1 MTRITRYA
9 ILATLSTLFGAPV
22 AASSAMTPSVTEYR
36 SPDLFTSSGVN
47 EQLKICRDDANTVQR
62 SVDLILLLDNS
73 RSLNLADNP
82 SDPNRIRFNA
92 IEQMLVAVGG
102 AVDGAEV
109 RIEVRL
115 GVVVFNDRVE
125 ELIPLAS
132 NRMVSVESAKKLS
145 AEVEQALP
153 NTSQRAGTNYLLA
166 LEEAFSIFKQS
177 SSEDRCRV
185 LVWLTDGEF
194 SNGRTV
200 DATNDDLPRL
210 KEDTCKQ
217 DGFAQRAR
225 SAQSRIW
232 PFVVLLDPPKVPDN
246 PRAAKVINE
255 SYDLMERLT
264 GAVVPMRD
272 QIQPAACPNVPT
284 GRIGNI
290 YGAATA
296 GKLGPIFE
304 ELGAEIAGG
313 VLLDA
318 CPAPAKKDEASK
330 PRYESIELPAPRH
343 LEWISMVSLG
353 GETMPRLD
361 QFKVLHENGTD
372 DILSHFSFRPMSETS
387 LYLDAIQTSR
397 LDKGWKL
404 EISGSSLEG
413 FCLRAKFLNS
423 ASIRVTRRG
432 ANLPE
437 FAWDEGSENFTQ
449 ADLEDVK
456 FYLGNATVKRED
468 LAQIS
473 EADAAGLT
481 ARLMVDPS
489 GKLLAEGLSVRVTGF
504 ATLPS
509 FDTQSCTVIR
519 IPGSDAS
526 GRGNTPKTKSFESSG
541 CEVDLRNV
549 SAEVVVDVDGAL
561 AALRKI
567 PGCESVSL
575 APIVNDNEQSR
586 FSGNDTFIVSV
597 RLRFERNSL
606 KCQTSGLSE
615 TASGSAT
622 SALVKFSYVTMPGTS
637 PTPIEF
643 GEASLSV
650 DIDVKAPPPWWLVWV
665 ITIGVTA
672 IAVLISIA
680 VLWLMNYLLIR
691 LPDARKF
698 YVLKTPITVSKRD
711 AMSPEYHLQAL
722 QTKDVRFETNEFE
735 TILGDRKK
743 RKWKTKNNFILECK
757 LSNPL
762 LRPLDEPKAVLA
774 GSAANDSVV
783 IYGPQFSIHGLRLP
797 FQRALVIVVRRP
809 GSVDE
814 PLNGHVFCVVPI
826 KSDVDQNEAVRLL
839 LSPDQLRP
847 LVRELVR
854 SDLLSEASA
863 PRAPRDGG
871 ISSTLPGPTPPGPT
885 PPGPTPPRRLLPREP
900 KGK

>member
-1 MTRITRYA
+1 MTRIIRYA
-9 ILATLSTLFGAPV
+9 ILTTLSMLFGAPV
-22 AASSAMTPSVTEYR
+22 AASSAAAPVAARYQLPNVFTPSKVG
-36 SPDLFTSSGVN
+36 D
-47 EQLKICRDDANTVQR
+47 QLKICRDDTNTVQR
-62 SVDLILLLDNS
+62 SVDLMLLLDNS
-73 RSLNLADNP
+73 RSLNLANNP
-82 SDPNRIRFNA
+82 SDPKRIRFNA

-102 AVDGAEV
+102 AVDGAKV
-109 RIEVRL
+109 PIEVRL

-132 NRMVSVESAKKLS
+132 NRKISAESAKELS

-153 NTSQRAGTNYLLA
+153 NESQRAGTNYLLA
-166 LEEAFSIFKQS
+166 LEEAFRIFGQS
-177 SSEDRCRV
+177 SSRDRCRV

-194 SNGRTV
+194 SNGRTIE
-200 DATNDDLPRL
+200 ATQADLPRL
-210 KEDTCKQ
+210 KEETCKS

-225 SAQSRIW
+225 NAQTRIW
-232 PFVVLLDPPKVPDN
+232 PFVVLLDPPKVPAN
-246 PRAAKVINE
+246 PEAARVINE

-264 GAVVPMRD
+264 GASVPMRD

-284 GRIGNI
+284 GRIGSI

-304 ELGAEIAGG
+304 ELGFEIAGG

-318 CPAPAKKDEASK
+318 CPVTAEANTSEEPNYK
-330 PRYESIELPAPRH
+330 SIELPAPRH

-353 GETMPRLD
+353 GAPKPQIS
-361 QFKVLHENGTD
+361 QFKVLREDEDGE
-372 DILSHFSFRPMSETS
+372 ILSHFSFRSLSDTS
-387 LYLDAIQTSR
+387 FYLDAIQNSR

-404 EISGSSLEG
+404 QVSGSSLEG

-432 ANLPE
+432 VNLPE

-456 FYLGNATVKRED
+456 FYLGNATVERED

-489 GKLLAEGLSVRVTGF
+489 GKLLAEGLPVRVTGF

-509 FDTQSCTVIR
+509 FDPQSCTVIR
-519 IPGSDAS
+519 LPGSYAS
-526 GRGNTPKTKSFESSG
+526 GRGDTPETKSFESSG

-549 SAEVVVDVDGAL
+549 SAEVIVDVDSAL

-575 APIVNDNEQSR
+575 AAIVNDNEQSR

-597 RLRFERNSL
+597 RLRFEGNSL

-622 SALVKFSYVTMPGTS
+622 SALVKFSYVTTRGSTR
-637 PTPIEF
+637 TPIKL
-643 GEASLSV
+643 GEASLTV

-680 VLWLMNYLLIR
+680 VLWLMNYLLVR

-743 RKWKTKNNFILECK
+743 RKWKAKNNFSLECK

-762 LRPLDEPKAVLA
+762 LRPLDEPRAVLA

-783 IYGPQFSIHGLRLP
+783 VYGPQFSIHGLRLP

-814 PLNGHVFCVVPI
+814 PLNGHVFCVVPVR
-826 KSDVDQNEAVRLL
+826 SDVDQNEAVRSL

-871 ISSTLPGPTPPGPT
+871 NSSTPPGPT

-900 KGK
+900 KDK

>member
-1 MTRITRYA
+1 MTRITGFA
-9 ILATLSTLFGAPV
+9 LLVTLSGLFGAPV
-22 AASSAMTPSVTEYR
+22 AASSAITPIVTEYR
-36 SPDLFTSSGVN
+36 SPNQFTSSGVN
-47 EQLKICRDDANTVQR
+47 EQLKICRDNANTVQR
-62 SVDLILLLDNS
+62 SVDLMLLLDNS
-73 RSLNLADNP
+73 RSLNLSENP

-102 AVDGAEV
+102 AVDGAKV
-109 RIEVRL
+109 PIEVRL

-132 NRMVSVESAKKLS
+132 NRMVSADSAKELS

-166 LEEAFSIFKQS
+166 LEEAFTVFDQS
-177 SSEDRCRV
+177 SSRDRCRV

-194 SNGRTV
+194 SNGKTV
-200 DATNDDLPRL
+200 AATNDDLPRL

-217 DGFAQRAR
+217 NGFAQRAR

-246 PRAAKVINE
+246 PSAAQVINE

-272 QIQPAACPNVPT
+272 QLQPAACPNVPT

-290 YGAATA
+290 YGASTA

-353 GETMPRLD
+353 GETKPRLD
-361 QFKVLHENGTD
+361 QFKVLHENGAD
-372 DILSHFSFRPMSETS
+372 DVLSHFSFRSMSETS

-397 LDKGWKL
+397 LDQGWKL

-413 FCLRAKFLNS
+413 FCLRAKFVDA
-423 ASIRVTRRG
+423 ASIRVTRKG
-432 ANLPE
+432 ANVPE

-456 FYLGNATVKRED
+456 FYLSNEIVERED

-473 EADAAGLT
+473 KADAAGLT

-489 GKLLAEGLSVRVTGF
+489 GKLLAEGLPVRVTGF

-509 FDTQSCTVIR
+509 FDPQSCAVIR

-526 GRGNTPKTKSFESSG
+526 GRGDTPETKSFESSG

-549 SAEVVVDVDGAL
+549 TAEVIVDVDGAL

-567 PGCESVSL
+567 PGCESVTL
-575 APIVNDNEQSR
+575 APMVNDNEQSR
-586 FSGNDTFIVSV
+586 FSGNDTFIVSL
-597 RLRFERNSL
+597 RLRFEGNSL

-615 TASGSAT
+615 TASGSVT
-622 SALVKFSYVTMPGTS
+622 SALVKFSYVTTPGTS
-637 PTPIEF
+637 PTPIKF

-650 DIDVKAPPPWWLVWV
+650 DIDVKAPPPWWLVWF
-665 ITIGVTA
+665 ITIGVSA

-680 VLWLMNYLLIR
+680 VLWLMNYLLVR

-711 AMSPEYHLQAL
+711 VMSPEYHLQAL
-722 QTKDVRFETNEFE
+722 QTKDARFGSNEFE
-735 TILGDRKK
+735 PIRGNPNR
-743 RKWKTKNNFILECK
+743 RKWSAKNNFVLECQ

-774 GSAANDSVV
+774 GSATNDSVV
-783 IYGPQFSIHGLRLP
+783 VYGPQFSTHGLRLP
-797 FQRALVIVVRRP
+797 FQRAVVIVVGQP
-809 GSVDE
+809 KSADE
-814 PLNGHVFCVVPI
+814 PLSGHVFCVVPI
-826 KSDVDQNEAVRLL
+826 RHDVEPTEAVRLL

-854 SDLLSEASA
+854 SDLLRTAA
-863 PRAPRDGG
+863 PLKTREDGG
-871 ISSTLPGPTPPGPT
+871 NPTTPPGPT

-900 KGK
+900 KSK

>member
-1 MTRITRYA
+1 M
-9 ILATLSTLFGAPV
+9 LFGAPV
-22 AASSAMTPSVTEYR
+22 AASSAAAPVAARYQLPNVFTPSKVG
-36 SPDLFTSSGVN
+36 D
-47 EQLKICRDDANTVQR
+47 QLKICRDDTNTVQR
-62 SVDLILLLDNS
+62 SVDLMLLLDNS

-82 SDPNRIRFNA
+82 SDPKRIRFNA

-102 AVDGAEV
+102 AVDGAKV
-109 RIEVRL
+109 PIEVRL

-125 ELIPLAS
+125 ELIDLAS
-132 NRMVSVESAKKLS
+132 NRKISAKSAKELS

-153 NTSQRAGTNYLLA
+153 NESQRAGTNYLLA
-166 LEEAFSIFKQS
+166 LEEAFRIFGQS
-177 SSEDRCRV
+177 SSGDRCRV

-290 YGAATA
+290 YGASTA

-318 CPAPAKKDEASK
+318 CPVTAEANTSEEPNYK
-330 PRYESIELPAPRH
+330 SIELPAPRH
-343 LEWISMVSLG
+343 LEWISLVSLG
-353 GETMPRLD
+353 GAPKPQIS
-361 QFKVLHENGTD
+361 QFKVLRED
-372 DILSHFSFRPMSETS
+372 EEDEILSHFSFRSLSDTS

-404 EISGSSLEG
+404 QVSGSSLEG

-437 FAWDEGSENFTQ
+437 FAWDDGSASLTRS
-449 ADLEDVK
+449 DLNDVE
-456 FYLGNATVKRED
+456 FFLDAERVERSN

-473 EADAAGLT
+473 EVDAARLT

-489 GKLLAEGLSVRVTGF
+489 GSLLPEGMTVRVIGF
-504 ATLPS
+504 TSLPS
-509 FDTQSCTVIR
+509 LDLQTCAAIR
-519 IPGSDAS
+519 LPDSDP
-526 GRGNTPKTKSFESSG
+526 GRGNTPETRSFESSA
-541 CEVDLRNV
+541 CDVDLRNV
-549 SAEVVVDVDGAL
+549 SAEVIIDVDGAL
-561 AALRKI
+561 AKIRKI
-567 PGCESVSL
+567 PGCEAISL
-575 APIVNDNEQSR
+575 APLVNGREQSR

-597 RLRFERNSL
+597 RLRFEGDSL

-622 SALVKFSYVTMPGTS
+622 SALVKFSYVTTPGSTR
-637 PTPIEF
+637 TPIKL
-643 GEASLSV
+643 GEASLTV

-665 ITIGVTA
+665 ITIGVSA

-680 VLWLMNYLLIR
+680 VLWLMNYLLVR

-743 RKWKTKNNFILECK
+743 RKWKAKNNFSLECK

-762 LRPLDEPKAVLA
+762 LRPLDEPRAVLA

-783 IYGPQFSIHGLRLP
+783 VYGPQFSIHGLRLP

-814 PLNGHVFCVVPI
+814 PLNGHVFCVVPVR
-826 KSDVDQNEAVRLL
+826 SDVDQNEAVRSL

-871 ISSTLPGPTPPGPT
+871 NSSTPPGPTPPGPT
-885 PPGPTPPRRLLPREP
+885 PPGPTSPGPTPPRRLLPREP
-900 KGK
+900 NGK